1 MQFIFPVSKQKNK
14 LSILHWKTAAKA
26 LALSGRLSLS
36 LVGKKYNGK
45 IEREREREI
54 VMTCEAADKRDGERK
69 KERKGEGV

>member
-14 LSILHWKTAAKA
+14 PSILHWKTAAKA

-45 IEREREREI
+45 REREREI